1 MTGPA
6 QSFNTSGASQA
17 SLDAALIDACE
28 KNTSLADIQA
38 LLKAGANPN
47 TVNKSK
53 ADCLIMAVLR
63 RDEMLVKELLQHG
76 ADPNYAGFTF
86 GKTALMWAAHMGQ
99 RKNVIAMLDA
109 GADPEATA
117 HNGKTAADWADDNNK
132 IAVKE
137 MIRDFI
143 HDKKNTA
150 EQAAKDAAA
159 QAQATAAQAE
169 TDAFN
174 NVLQQGIPLQKEV
187 RPLKTIRLK
196 RADKLRP

>member
-1 MTGPA
+1 MTSPA
-6 QSFNTSGASQA
+6 QPFNINSATQA
-17 SLDAALIDACE
+17 ERDAALSNACE
-28 KNTSLADIQA
+28 RNTSLADIQA

-47 TVNKSK
+47 TVNAGTK

-63 RDEMLVKELLQHG
+63 RDDALVKELLQYG

-99 RKNVIAMLDA
+99 RQNVVALLDA
-109 GADPEATA
+109 GANPEATSTD
-117 HNGKTAADWADDNNK
+117 GKTAADWAESNGK

-137 MIRDFI
+137 IIRDFI
-143 HDKKNTA
+143 HDKKAAA
-150 EQAAKDAAA
+150 EKAAKDAADK
-159 QAQATAAQAE
+159 AE

-174 NVLQQGIPLQKEV
+174 SVLRQGLPLDHEMK
-187 RPLKTIRLK
+187 PMKTIRLK